1 MAKSFFRVVL
11 EEGFP
16 HWKMRQ
22 INALYG
28 REGASGGERMVS
40 CYIYISFKK
49 ISLDKEISNIFSFFQ
64 YFKLS
69 DIRTSFVINDR
80 CKII

>member
-11 EEGFP
+11 EEVFP

-28 REGASGGERMVS
+28 GRGPQEGKEWCRV
-40 CYIYISFKK
+40 IYISFKK
-49 ISLDKEISNIFSFFQ
+49 ISLNKEISNIFSVFQ
-64 YFKLS
+64 NFKLS
-69 DIRTSFVINDR
+69 DIRTSFFIKDR
-80 CKII
+80 GKII